1 MIQRSKLKEF
11 LYNYGYLIVFVGIL
25 LLFNGIIQLNG
36 NGLTPNEGGDD
47 NFFRTVANQQGVLQ
61 FVHSR
66 YETWSSRVLIE
77 GTLFFFVT
85 HTVLWRIVNSLAILI
100 IIYVPYRSILR
111 NDNKEQNRRLFLL
124 AAGVV
129 VMGPLELLYNTGWIA
144 TTLNYLWPLAAM
156 GVTLIPIID
165 KYQGHRRKPV
175 LVILGI
181 LLALYATNQEQVCG
195 MLILISSGLLIHQL
209 INKNLDWYT
218 GYLWFL
224 SLVSFIFIM
233 TAPGNIARKESETAH
248 WFSDFNSLTIFR
260 KVELG
265 FSATAKSFFLEP
277 NILLILT
284 TILLIVITINKEQF
298 IPAAAAG
305 VVLLFN
311 LMVLKPSV
319 AFVKFLKS
327 FGQYGSNFQ
336 LRVIGTWVPDGILI
350 LLVGLLCFSMYK
362 ALDQSEYKIL
372 AIIVMLLGS
381 ISRLVMG
388 FTPTIWVSGIRTFSF
403 LYMSMIIVAIML
415 IKVLLRM
422 NWKQSKLIIMGIA
435 ATAVAMILLNFIA
448 VV

>member
-11 LYNYGYLIVFVGIL
+11 LHNYGYLIVFVGIL

-209 INKNLDWYT
+209 INKNLD
-218 GYLWFL
+218 
-224 SLVSFIFIM
+224 
-233 TAPGNIARKESETAH
+233 
-248 WFSDFNSLTIFR
+248 
-260 KVELG
+260 
-265 FSATAKSFFLEP
+265 
-277 NILLILT
+277 
-284 TILLIVITINKEQF
+284 
-298 IPAAAAG
+298 
-305 VVLLFN
+305 
-311 LMVLKPSV
+311 
-319 AFVKFLKS
+319 
-327 FGQYGSNFQ
+327 
-336 LRVIGTWVPDGILI
+336 
-350 LLVGLLCFSMYK
+350 
-362 ALDQSEYKIL
+362 
-372 AIIVMLLGS
+372 
-381 ISRLVMG
+381 
-388 FTPTIWVSGIRTFSF
+388 
-403 LYMSMIIVAIML
+403 
-415 IKVLLRM
+415 
-422 NWKQSKLIIMGIA
+422 
-435 ATAVAMILLNFIA
+435 
-448 VV
+448 